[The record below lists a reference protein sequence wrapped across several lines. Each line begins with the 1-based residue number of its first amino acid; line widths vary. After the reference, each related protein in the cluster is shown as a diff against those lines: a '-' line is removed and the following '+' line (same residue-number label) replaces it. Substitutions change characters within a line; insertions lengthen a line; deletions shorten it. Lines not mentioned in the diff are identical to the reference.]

1 MDAPLE
7 AWRMPVEAMAE
18 YGATTDW
25 KALAAVDAGVASV
38 ANASGGVDWSLPG
51 ARYAVARALL
61 RRDFGVAYEASPRH
75 LVPCVPNRLRYL
87 AWVAA
92 VAGDDGSRALRAVDV
107 GAGASCVLALLAA
120 RCRGWRVVASEVD
133 PAAAAE
139 ARANVARN
147 AAWGAADRVRVVVVD
162 GAGAP
167 VSAAL
172 AGGGGDDAYD
182 VALTNPPWFESEEAR
197 AAAAGGAT
205 RADGVAA
212 AATASEAVHE
222 GGGEVAFLRAMVADS
237 VALGGRVRW
246 HSALLGRR
254 ASLKRAL
261 ADLRA
266 EPRVLD
272 ARTTRF
278 TLGQTTRWAV
288 AWTTCVAPGAAP
300 AADKVFGA
308 KKARKRAES
317 RAPRVLRVPAACDAA
332 ELRDR
337 VAAFLAFH
345 SPAAAVADAA
355 AGDDLFAVRAAG
367 PGLDVTVSA
376 LDVTGHVRALDV
388 TVFAL
393 RVAAADATPTDAITR
408 LCDALPGEVARTN
421 RRWRRKLSSKGT

>member
-1 MDAPLE
+1 MAAQLE
-7 AWRMPVEAMAE
+7 TWRMPAEAMAD

-61 RRDFGVAYEASPRH
+61 RRDFSVAYEASPRH

-133 PAAAAE
+133 AAAAAE

-147 AAWGAADRVRVVVVD
+147 AAWGAGVQRRRRRRRRPGARVRALA
-162 GAGAP
+162 GAGA
-167 VSAAL
+167 
-172 AGGGGDDAYD
+172 DDAYD
-182 VALTNPPWFESEEAR
+182 VALTNPPWFESEEER

-205 RADGVAA
+205 RADG
-212 AATASEAVHE
+212 
-222 GGGEVAFLRAMVADS
+222 AD
-237 VALGGRVRW
+237 GRP
-246 HSALLGRR
+246 RR
-254 ASLKRAL
+254 PRAL

-266 EPRVLD
+266 SRVVD
-272 ARTTRF
+272 ADGRRF
-278 TLGQTTRWAV
+278 FMLGQTTRWAV
-288 AWTTCVAPGAAP
+288 AWTTRAAPGAAP
-300 AADKVFGA
+300 AGDKVFGA

-317 RAPRVLRVPAACDAA
+317 RAPLVLRPSGATPPSS
-332 ELRDR
+332 RR

-355 AGDDLFAVRAAG
+355 AGGLSPSARGGA
-367 PGLDVTVSA
+367 GLDVTVCR
-376 LDVTGHVRALDV
+376 DVAGRWLCA
-388 TVFAL
+388 

-408 LCDALPGEVARTN
+408 LCDALPARSRGRIDAGGASLTRRALKFEVAPGRIDA
-421 RRWRRKLSSKGT
+421 GGQA

>member
-1 MDAPLE
+1 
-7 AWRMPVEAMAE
+7 
-18 YGATTDW
+18 
-25 KALAAVDAGVASV
+25 
-38 ANASGGVDWSLPG
+38 
-51 ARYAVARALL
+51 
-61 RRDFGVAYEASPRH
+61 
-75 LVPCVPNRLRYL
+75 
-87 AWVAA
+87 
-92 VAGDDGSRALRAVDV
+92 
-107 GAGASCVLALLAA
+107 
-120 RCRGWRVVASEVD
+120 
-133 PAAAAE
+133 
-139 ARANVARN
+139 
-147 AAWGAADRVRVVVVD
+147 
-162 GAGAP
+162 
-167 VSAAL
+167 
-172 AGGGGDDAYD
+172 
-182 VALTNPPWFESEEAR
+182 
-197 AAAAGGAT
+197 
-205 RADGVAA
+205 
-212 AATASEAVHE
+212 
-222 GGGEVAFLRAMVADS
+222 MVADS

-272 ARTTRF
+272 VRTTRF

-288 AWTTCVAPGAAP
+288 AWTTCAAPGAAP
-300 AADKVFGA
+300 AGDKVFGA

-355 AGDDLFAVRAAG
+355 ADDDLFAVRAAG

-376 LDVTGHVRALDV
+376 TSQAAG
-388 TVFAL
+388 FAL

-421 RRWRRKLSSKGT
+421 RRWRRKLNAKGP